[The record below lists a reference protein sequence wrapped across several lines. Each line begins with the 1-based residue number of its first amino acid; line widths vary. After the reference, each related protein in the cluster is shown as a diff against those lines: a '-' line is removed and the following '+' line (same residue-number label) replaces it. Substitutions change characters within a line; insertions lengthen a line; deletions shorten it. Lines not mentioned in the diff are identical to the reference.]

1 MESFLLK
8 ANPYSS
14 FPQSVIKAELLINSK
29 VFFYKKLIK
38 RMKTFVV
45 FSTMYSVLI
54 ICLQISKINYF
65 LAWIYRAES
74 IQMNKEA
81 ANSY

>member
-1 MESFLLK
+1 
-8 ANPYSS
+8 
-14 FPQSVIKAELLINSK
+14 
-29 VFFYKKLIK
+29 
-38 RMKTFVV
+38 MKTFVV